1 MGIGL
6 IVACQVTKSVK
17 RQLMSD
23 AFISYSRRGIDFVRH
38 LFDQFLVIVKPRQ
51 TGRIDHPSH
60 YRVFQYPPVMEV
72 LCENERAF
80 SIYSIRWSQA

>member
-23 AFISYSRRGIDFVRH
+23 AFISYSRRDIDFVRH
-38 LFDQFLVIVKPRQ
+38 LFDQLLVIVKPRQ
-51 TGRIDHPSH
+51 IGRIDHPSH
-60 YRVFQYPPVMEV
+60 YRELQYPTVIEV

-80 SIYSIRWSQA
+80 SIYGIRWSQA